1 MGEFSRR
8 ALQVAVGVA
17 VLVPLLAGAAGV
29 IQGPGMLDNGPA
41 PDLDS
46 HFRYLSGLLFGIG
59 VAYAMA
65 IPTIERQGPR
75 FRLLTAIVFA
85 GGLSRLYGV
94 ANTGQLTQ
102 VTAFALMMELV
113 VTPAL
118 AVCQYRLFKPKGV

>member
-1 MGEFSRR
+1 MAEFSRR
-8 ALQVAVGVA
+8 ALQVAVGIA
-17 VLVPLLAGAAGV
+17 VLVPLIAGTAGV
-29 IQGPGMLDNGPA
+29 IQGPGMLGDGPA
-41 PDLDS
+41 PELDS

-59 VAYAMA
+59 VAYAAA
-65 IPTIERQGPR
+65 IPTIERQGGR

-94 ANTGQLTQ
+94 AATGQLTQ

-118 AVCQYRLFKPKGV
+118 AICQYRLFRPKAL